1 MRTRQAIES
10 EIRRLQAELERA
22 DLASD
27 NQEPLVIAH
36 AEFSDLIAHTTEK
49 VKSVHQ
55 QLQFNPESAEI
66 VMAGERMVLMR
77 AKSLSYDF
85 IQALRKSYEADQA
98 TADLLGFSILYDIGF
113 ILGKQDARS
122 YQENAKP
129 KDYLEH
135 LVAGPINFALS
146 GWAKV
151 EFLDGCVLSQ
161 DEQFFLKYN
170 HYNPFEVDGWSKEKS
185 ETDNPICAWN
195 AGYSCGWCE
204 EIIGIPLSA
213 VEITCEARSDD
224 FCTFIMAPS
233 SKIAEYV
240 EQEKEKLQLKHEHFH
255 PQHFQVKSFQEKL
268 LHDDKLLNDALHSAK
283 IGIWKYNLIDDTLYW
298 SQQLYDIFEAPK
310 NKPLTELND
319 YYYSCLEEVDQ
330 LQIQEKFNT
339 LIRTGESYNIKH
351 KIKTA
356 SGQIK
361 WIDCT
366 GHPVTNS
373 QKQIIGVSGIVKEI
387 TSDIRELRDLDIFFN
402 LSVDLQCIAND
413 QGYFEKV
420 SPSWCKLLGYS
431 TEQLTTRPFTEF
443 VHPDDLANTYK
454 EMDQLNHGKL
464 SVNFI
469 NRYITKDG
477 KEVYISWNSTKDPIN
492 QLYYCTARDVTND
505 QIQREQLL
513 SNLSEKDVLLREI
526 HHRVKN
532 NLQIISSLLSLQSG
546 KNKRSKELNKLY
558 LDSQNRIKSMAA
570 IHELFYQSEN
580 LNRID
585 FSDYIK
591 KLCVDLIHSFMGEK
605 NQIQLDISVHE
616 IYLNLD
622 TAIPLGLIIN
632 EIVSNSLKHAFLD
645 SEHGTIAI
653 TLENTSSGKYR
664 MTISDDG
671 QGMEIPE
678 NIDEMD
684 SLGLTIITSLI
695 EQLDGTYAI
704 DSSELG
710 TCYTILFQSQRG

>member
-1 MRTRQAIES
+1 VKSRQAIES
-10 EIRRLQAELERA
+10 EISRLQAELERTKKS
-22 DLASD
+22 SD
-27 NQEPLVIAH
+27 SNDQLVIAN
-36 AEFSDLIAHTTEK
+36 AEFSDLITQTTKK
-49 VKSVHQ
+49 VKAVHQ
-55 QLQFNPESAEI
+55 QLQFSPESAEI

-113 ILGKQDARS
+113 VLGKQDARS
-122 YQENAKP
+122 YQEHAKP

-151 EFLDGCVLSQ
+151 EFLDDCILTK
-161 DEQFFLKYN
+161 DDNFFLKYL
-170 HYNPFEVDGWSKEKS
+170 HYNTFEVDGWSKENT

-213 VEITCEARSDD
+213 VEITCEARSDEH
-224 FCTFIMAPS
+224 CTFIMAPS
-233 SKIAEYV
+233 SKIEAYV
-240 EQEKEKLQLKHEHFH
+240 QHEKEKLQLKHDHFH
-255 PQHFQVKSFQEKL
+255 PQHFQIKSFQDKL

-298 SQQLYDIFEAPK
+298 SKQLYDIFEAPK
-310 NKPLTELND
+310 NKPLAELND
-319 YYYSCLEEVDQ
+319 FYFSCLEELDQ
-330 LQIQEKFNT
+330 VMIRDKFNT
-339 LIRTGESYNIKH
+339 LISIGESYNVKH
-351 KIKTA
+351 KIKTS

-366 GHPVTNS
+366 GHPVTN
-373 QKQIIGVSGIVKEI
+373 QKGQIIGISGIVKEI
-387 TSDIRELRDLDIFFN
+387 TSDLRELRDLDIFFN

-431 TEQLTTRPFTEF
+431 TEQLTTQPFTNF
-443 VHPDDLANTYK
+443 VHPDDLENTYK

-492 QLYYCTARDVTND
+492 QLYYCTARDVTNEH
-505 QIQREQLL
+505 IQREQLL
-513 SNLSEKDVLLREI
+513 TNLSEKDVLLREI

-546 KNKRSKELNKLY
+546 KNKRSRELNKLY

-605 NQIQLDISVHE
+605 NKIQLNISVHE

-632 EIVSNSLKHAFLD
+632 EIVSNSLKHAFLN
-645 SEHGTIAI
+645 SGHGTIAI
-653 TLENTSSGKYR
+653 ALENSSAEEYC

-671 QGMEIPE
+671 KGMEIPE

-695 EQLDGTYAI
+695 EQLDGTYNI
-704 DSSELG
+704 DSTHHG
-710 TCYTILFQSQRG
+710 TRYTIIFQSQRD